1 MVKECIYQEA
11 NNIFRDRLVIGTQNT
26 NIGEQLVNVGSDL
39 TLEKAQDI
47 AGLHGMPTTQ
57 AKTMSHSSGE
67 DSMVNFIKKRYD
79 EKQVERKF
87 RYKKTKKQGDYQKP
101 CTRCGYKPGDGKDSC
116 IFGHKYIKS
125 HRLKSK

>member
-1 MVKECIYQEA
+1 MKKCIYQEA
-11 NNIFRDRLVIGTQNT
+11 NTIFRDRLVIGTQNT
-26 NIGEQLVNVGSDL
+26 NIGKQLVNVGSDL

-79 EKQVERKF
+79 EK
-87 RYKKTKKQGDYQKP
+87 
-101 CTRCGYKPGDGKDSC
+101 
-116 IFGHKYIKS
+116 KS
-125 HRLKSK
+125 